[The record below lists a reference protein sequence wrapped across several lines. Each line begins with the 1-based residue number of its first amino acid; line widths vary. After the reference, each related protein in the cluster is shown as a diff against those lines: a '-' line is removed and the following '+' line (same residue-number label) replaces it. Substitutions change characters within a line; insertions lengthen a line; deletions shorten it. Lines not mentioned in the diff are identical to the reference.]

1 MNLSRGTV
9 GGHHE
14 AGGSP
19 SAKAEQSGEWRWAVW
34 A

>member
-19 SAKAEQSGEWRWAVW
+19 SAKAEQSGEMEMSRLG
-34 A
+34 